1 MANEYSIKD
10 IGIAVVD
17 KKTLS
22 CDFNIGADEFF
33 ARFGHVAPGN
43 LPKDI
48 ITEAINNKRT
58 DVKLGR
64 KDQKPLDEFF
74 QTVRSTAD
82 RMNTGIHT
90 GFSASEGDERAQ
102 AEALKSQGGAS
113 REIQYNDQDPSTE
126 GIETYDSTTG
136 KKEGEIIL
144 GDKGAYGELV
154 PIEIIEKIET
164 HYEFNGEEDIEED
177 RKSSGLFKITNPS
190 ETDKIWDI
198 DLTFK
203 KDKPASIDDAIAIK
217 NLDPGAETEIEYEI
231 EEFEQPALK
240 ITEFISTQNNEE
252 LETYSLSTSEENR
265 ILFNITAKN
274 TKDFDLLE
282 AKIKKEIPEGYAN
295 VDILSTSVGSAE
307 IVDGFVEWTIET
319 LTPDEEAIISLNMSI
334 EVSSA
339 EEKINTGKVFV
350 EYSANKALTG
360 IEFDKFDAYS
370 NNFVG
375 MEVYQEDDN
384 PDMYECR
391 VIFENESDFQVQLVN
406 LDVKNALT
414 NKERLDI
421 DPNEIPPIASG
432 ARWESITW
440 ETETEDGEEPKFFK
454 TVEFFLI
461 SERKISTS
469 CLITI
474 DDIEL
479 AVALMA
485 GKLDYSVGSILSF
498 RESAFDVLHQIRNT
512 GGADLNEV
520 IIEDNLQAG
529 YLPPEAENIELYVVR
544 PPEDYNHEGFEDDEE
559 IDWDDLGEEIAIDP
573 SFVEITPAD
582 EGSES
587 SHLIKITLSE
597 LRDSAMGMFLPG
609 MIIKAKYT
617 ITADKPARDTE
628 FVSDVKYWGNTYP
641 SGAAIL
647 IEPEVF
653 TIPVV
658 HERKKIRKGKR
669 ITALATEGE
678 YEIVLR
684 LKNNGDSVLT
694 NVELRDIVPG
704 NFEYGEESI
713 ETSSVESLEGKDML
727 VWVIEEL
734 GAGETTE
741 ITYKISGTGDDYK
754 ASEAQFSV

>member
-1 MANEYSIKD
+1 M
-10 IGIAVVD
+10 
-17 KKTLS
+17 
-22 CDFNIGADEFF
+22 
-33 ARFGHVAPGN
+33 
-43 LPKDI
+43 
-48 ITEAINNKRT
+48 
-58 DVKLGR
+58 
-64 KDQKPLDEFF
+64 
-74 QTVRSTAD
+74 
-82 RMNTGIHT
+82 
-90 GFSASEGDERAQ
+90 
-102 AEALKSQGGAS
+102 
-113 REIQYNDQDPSTE
+113 
-126 GIETYDSTTG
+126 
-136 KKEGEIIL
+136 
-144 GDKGAYGELV
+144 
-154 PIEIIEKIET
+154 
-164 HYEFNGEEDIEED
+164 
-177 RKSSGLFKITNPS
+177 
-190 ETDKIWDI
+190 
-198 DLTFK
+198 
-203 KDKPASIDDAIAIK
+203 
-217 NLDPGAETEIEYEI
+217 
-231 EEFEQPALK
+231 
-240 ITEFISTQNNEE
+240 
-252 LETYSLSTSEENR
+252 STSEENR

>member
-1 MANEYSIKD
+1 MTDYQIKD
-10 IGIAVVD
+10 IGTAVVE

-22 CDFNIGADEFF
+22 LDFNITADQFF
-33 ARFGHVAPGN
+33 ARFGHLAPAN
-43 LPKDI
+43 LPKDVI
-48 ITEAINNKRT
+48 KEAINNNRT
-58 DVKLGR
+58 EVKLGR

-74 QTVRSTAD
+74 KQVQSTGS
-82 RMNTGIHT
+82 RT
-90 GFSASEGDERAQ
+90 GFSSSEASEQ
-102 AEALKSQGGAS
+102 AEAEAMKSQSGSS
-113 REIQYNDQDPSTE
+113 RTIHYEDRDPSTS
-126 GIETYDSTTG
+126 GIDTYDSKTG
-136 KKEGEIIL
+136 NKEGEIIL
-144 GDKGAYGELV
+144 GPKGAVGELV

-164 HYEFNGEEDIEED
+164 HFEFNGEEDIEED
-177 RKSSGLFKITNPS
+177 RKSSGLFKISNPS
-190 ETDKIWDI
+190 ETDAIWDI

-203 KDKPASIDDAIAIK
+203 KDRPASIDDAIAIK
-217 NLDPGAETEIEYEI
+217 NLDPGKEEEIEYEI

-265 ILFNITAKN
+265 ILFRITAKN
-274 TKDFDLLE
+274 TKDFDLLD
-282 AKIKKEIPEGYAN
+282 AKVKKEIPEGYGN
-295 VDILSTSVGSAE
+295 VDVLSSSTGSAE
-307 IVDGFVEWTIET
+307 IVDGFVEWTIDN
-319 LTPDEEAIISLNMSI
+319 LAPEEEVTISLNMSI

-370 NNFVG
+370 NNLVG
-375 MEVYQEDDN
+375 MEVYQEEDN

-391 VIFENESDFQVQLVN
+391 VIFENESDFQMQLVN

-421 DPNEIPPIASG
+421 DPNEIPPLASG
-432 ARWESITW
+432 ARWESVVW

-461 SERKISTS
+461 SERKISTLCS
-469 CLITI
+469 ITI

-485 GKLDYSVGSILSF
+485 GKLDYSITSILSF
-498 RESAFDVLHQIRNT
+498 RVSPFDVLHQVRNT

-544 PPEDYNHEGFEDDEE
+544 PPEDYDHEGFNEEEDV
-559 IDWDDLGEEIAIDP
+559 DWEDLGEEIAIDP

-582 EGSES
+582 DDSEN
-587 SHLIKITLSE
+587 SHLIRITLSE

-609 MIIKAKYT
+609 MIIRAKYS
-617 ITADKPARDTE
+617 INADKPARDTE
-628 FVSDVKYWGNTYP
+628 FVSDVKYFGNTYP
-641 SGAAIL
+641 SGAPIL
-647 IEPEVF
+647 IEPETF
-653 TIPVV
+653 TIPVL
-658 HERKKIRKGKR
+658 HERKKLKKGKR
-669 ITALATEGE
+669 VSAMATEGE

-684 LKNNGDSVLT
+684 LKNAGESVLT
-694 NVELRDIVPG
+694 NVELRDVVPD
-704 NFEYGEESI
+704 NFEYGEESM
-713 ETSSVESLEGKDML
+713 ETSSVDNLEGKDML
-727 VWVIEEL
+727 VWVIEEIA
-734 GAGETTE
+734 AGETVE
-741 ITYKISGTGDDYK
+741 VTYKITGTGDDYK
-754 ASEAQFSV
+754 ASEAQLSV